1 MQLTPIVT
9 PSTDT
14 NHQPNDNMTTNEIA
28 ALLNASLLLPSAI
41 RDAEQ
46 ALAITASTSP
56 YRAEK
61 EAELEALK
69 TRHESEKVSHQLRD
83 RAKAA
88 GFMRSKYDAKQWIK
102 KTANGWVKC
111 SVEEVAALA

>member
-1 MQLTPIVT
+1 
-9 PSTDT
+9 
-14 NHQPNDNMTTNEIA
+14 MTTNQIA
-28 ALLNASLLLPSAI
+28 ELLNASLLFPSSI

-46 ALAITASTSP
+46 ALAITASTSS
-56 YRAEK
+56 YRAEM

-69 TRHESEKVSHQLRD
+69 ARFESEKVSHELRD
-83 RAKAA
+83 RAKAK

-111 SVEEVAALA
+111 SVEEVAASIA